1 MTGTYHTEDAPL
13 ALAER
18 LGKGGEGEVFAVAGA
33 PHLAIKLYAAEGALA
48 RESKIAAMV
57 SAELWRSAPTVAF
70 PQAAVRDGEGR
81 FRGFLMPRVDD
92 AAALH
97 ELYAPGA
104 RKARFPD
111 ADYRFL
117 VRVAL
122 NAARSVA
129 ATHLAG
135 CVIGDVNHS
144 SFLIGEDALVTLID
158 ADSFQFH
165 DGHTLHLCRVGV
177 PEYTAPELFGA
188 RLDGVE
194 RSPAHDAFGLAV
206 VVFQLLFMGRHPYA
220 GVSANGEIRVP
231 EAIAGHH
238 FAYSSARQTDL
249 SPPPDACRL
258 TDVPHTVA
266 TLFERAFSPSA
277 DERPSADDWVEA
289 LTALDEN
296 LVACPESLRHH
307 HAEGVAACPWC
318 RLEAGT
324 GALLFL
330 LPRHVLGEAFEGT
343 EVAPFNAVALRDQV
357 AALGISERF
366 AYAPPEPIADPGTP
380 PRRSPWP
387 ALLRIVGGT
396 IMMGLAA
403 VQAILIPQNWL
414 LSAPAAIAGFVIT
427 RNALRRDRAAQQDL
441 VFLDSRLSRL
451 LLNMQAKADI
461 DTPFVL
467 QSQVLAAIE
476 ERATLPVRFAEVE
489 RDFQTERLAR
499 QNGRSTS
506 GAMDAADRA
515 ELAGRLKDAGRKA
528 AAIDARIEE
537 GMAMLTNA
545 ATVLEAARTARDEEI
560 DTLLA
565 RRALLVAEIEKV
577 GGKASSPPLPAARLV
592 SPLARDKARI
602 QAAVR

>member
-1 MTGTYHTEDAPL
+1 MKGHLRTDEAPI

-18 LGKGGEGEVFAVAGA
+18 LGKGGEGEVFAVEGE
-33 PHLAIKLYAAEGALA
+33 PHKAVKLYAAEGACA
-48 RESKIAAMV
+48 REGKIAAMV
-57 SAELWRSAPTVAF
+57 AAELWRTAPTVAF

-81 FRGFLMPRVDD
+81 FKGFLMPRVDD

-165 DGHTLHLCRVGV
+165 DGNTLHLCRVGV
-177 PEYTAPELFGA
+177 PEYTAPELFGV
-188 RLDGVE
+188 RLDDTA

-206 VVFQLLFMGRHPYA
+206 VVFQLLFMGRHPFA
-220 GVSANGEIRVP
+220 GVSENGEIRVP
-231 EAIAGHH
+231 EAIAAHQ
-238 FAYSSARQTDL
+238 FAYSSARETGL
-249 SPPPDACRL
+249 APPPDACRL
-258 TDVPHTVA
+258 TDVPEAIA
-266 TLFERAFSPSA
+266 TLFERAFSP
-277 DERPSADDWVEA
+277 DPEERPSADAWVDALSDLEA
-289 LTALDEN
+289 SLI
-296 LVACPESLRHH
+296 ACGDSLRHH
-307 HAEGVAACPWC
+307 HAKGVASCPWC

-330 LPRHVLGEAFEGT
+330 LPRQVLGEAFEGA
-343 EVAPFNAVALRDQV
+343 EAAPFNAAALRERV
-357 AALGISERF
+357 GAFAISERF
-366 AYAPPEPIADPGTP
+366 AYAPPEPIADPGAP

-396 IMMGLAA
+396 VMMGLAA

-414 LSAPAAIAGFVIT
+414 LSAPAAIAGFVIA

-451 LLNMQAKADI
+451 LLNKQAKADI
-461 DTPFVL
+461 DTPFIL
-467 QSQVLAAIE
+467 QAQVLAAIE
-476 ERATLPVRFAEVE
+476 ERATRPVRFAEVE
-489 RDFQTERLAR
+489 RDFQAERAARRNGSAPGGAMSATDRTELAR
-499 QNGRSTS
+499 
-506 GAMDAADRA
+506 
-515 ELAGRLKDAGRKA
+515 RLKGAGSMA
-528 AAIDARIEE
+528 AALDARIEE
-537 GMAMLTNA
+537 GMAMLSTA
-545 ATVLEAARTARDEEI
+545 AAALEAARTERDEEI

-592 SPLARDKARI
+592 SPGVRDKAKAM
-602 QAAVR
+602 AAAR